1 MSRPVRAHL
10 VLGCEYL
17 ATASLTG
24 EVPLLMD
31 IRVVELL
38 HVLRSENFTTLSTGE
53 AFTLG
58 YNLLLSSGIGRASL
72 PANIFGAFT
81 FRNLHT
87 AGLLPDT
94 SWLRSFV
101 FLVGLLP

>member
-1 MSRPVRAHL
+1 MSRPVRTHL
-10 VLGCEYL
+10 VLRCEYL
-17 ATASLTG
+17 ATASLTR

-58 YNLLLSSGIGRASL
+58 YNLLLPSGIGRASL
-72 PANIFGAFT
+72 LTNILWAFT
-81 FRNLHT
+81 FRKLHT
-87 AGLLPDT
+87 AGLFPHT
-94 SWLRSFV
+94 RWLRSFA
-101 FLVGLLP
+101 FFDGLLH